1 MTLPP
6 IDELLKTL
14 SDGVRQLSAAG
25 EPPLLVGIH
34 TGGVWLA
41 QYLQRELAITDELGT
56 LNISF
61 YRDDFSRIGL
71 HPVLRPSHIPW
82 DIEGRHLL
90 LIDDILYSGRTVRA
104 ALNELFDY
112 GRPARVSLA
121 VLATR
126 NGRELPICADVSAI
140 ELSLPAHQQ
149 LKLRGPDPLALD
161 LVERS

>member
-6 IDELLKTL
+6 IDELLERLTK
-14 SDGVRQLSAAG
+14 GVRQLIAASD
-25 EPPLLVGIH
+25 PPLLVGIH

-41 QYLQRELAITDELGT
+41 RHLARELGIVEELGT

-71 HPVLRPSHIPW
+71 HPVTRPSHIPW

-90 LIDDILYSGRTVRA
+90 LVDDILYSGRTIRA

-126 NGRELPICADVSAI
+126 DGRELPIHADVSAI
-140 ELSLPAHQQ
+140 DLALPAHQQ
-149 LKLRGPDPLALD
+149 LKLRGPDPLLLE

>member
-6 IDELLKTL
+6 IEELLQTL
-14 SDGVRQLSAAG
+14 TEGVRKLSAAS

-41 QYLQRELAITDELGT
+41 QHLQRELALADELGT

-71 HPVLRPSHIPW
+71 HPVMRPSHIPW

-126 NGRELPICADVSAI
+126 NGRELPICADFSALS
-140 ELSLPAHQQ
+140 LSLPANQQ
-149 LKLRGPDPLALD
+149 LKLRGPDRLSLD
-161 LVERS
+161 LVERT